1 MASYHMS
8 GKARKWY
15 MHLLRA
21 EDSRPG
27 WDRFSALAS
36 KCFGPSTRRNLIGDL
51 IELRRGAGT
60 VEDYINN
67 FFNLSA
73 CTTNL
78 SLQHEMQIFIAGL
91 QDPIRTHVELRE
103 PFDLEE
109 ATSVARAFE
118 RLESLD
124 TGPRSSS
131 KQSSSK

>member
-1 MASYHMS
+1 MFWTIHS
-8 GKARKWY
+8 
-15 MHLLRA
+15 
-21 EDSRPG
+21 
-27 WDRFSALAS
+27 
-36 KCFGPSTRRNLIGDL
+36 RNLIGDL

-109 ATSVARAFE
+109 AMSVARAFE